1 MRRTGKSVIRSHT
14 PSLLRA
20 HFRDH
25 YSLITARWLV
35 DWFVDGA
42 ECARLMRFVFNLFSR
57 FLRDVLFLFGLAAFV
72 SWFFFLFGGR
82 VLCFCASARGR
93 SLFGTDVVLKQMRC
107 FARKFVFPFAGTE
120 GTFISRHS
128 PSLHFCCRDFNP
140 GTFLSP
146 FYFYFF
152 PIFIHTFSILSMQR
166 DQILT

>member
-1 MRRTGKSVIRSHT
+1 M
-14 PSLLRA
+14 L
-20 HFRDH
+20 
-25 YSLITARWLV
+25 
-35 DWFVDGA
+35 
-42 ECARLMRFVFNLFSR
+42 
-57 FLRDVLFLFGLAAFV
+57 
-72 SWFFFLFGGR
+72 
-82 VLCFCASARGR
+82 LCFGEGKKLIWDRCGVEADAM
-93 SLFGTDVVLKQMRC
+93 FCDDVCVSFR
-107 FARKFVFPFAGTE
+107 RE